1 MNRYKKL
8 LTSSSILMVGNLGTK
23 FGSLFL
29 LPLYTKYLS
38 TSEYGI
44 ADLSITFINLLL
56 PVITMSV
63 FEMFMNDVI
72 QHPTKRQ
79 HFLKNV
85 SWLLFFTNMCAWII
99 SHILYVMG
107 YIHIDHSILLLM
119 LILMSLQSYNNLI
132 SNFLRS
138 INKNTIYAVF
148 NLVQTILLIAL
159 AIIMLQNLKLGLP
172 GYFYANIGAYVVVLL
187 LATPIVFFPK
197 KSKGVRTESNDF
209 KFDFAYLK
217 RLVRKSFPLIPNA
230 LMWWGINSADKIFI
244 VLLLGTSASGL
255 FAAANKLPMFIT
267 MLSTVFFQAWQ
278 VSAMEEV
285 HSENKEGFYT
295 SVFRGFL
302 FLMNLG
308 VLLLYIFLKPIANI
322 LFSDVF
328 SQTISYIPFLIL
340 AAYFSNLASL
350 LGANCIAEGKTSFV
364 FQSSIFCA
372 VINVILSP
380 IFIKEMGLHG
390 AGISA
395 SISFLFLVYIR
406 FYKVRKDSGLKMT
419 HQSFLVQIAVSTIA
433 TILFTLTHFF
443 GGVLIILFI
452 YIGFQWKYFRQ
463 VKYFI
468 QNNSTM

>member
-8 LTSSSILMVGNLGTK
+8 LTSSSILMIGNLGTK
-23 FGSLFL
+23 FGSIFL

-85 SWLLFFTNMCAWII
+85 SCLLFFTNMCAWII
-99 SHILYVMG
+99 SHILYEMG
-107 YIHIDHSILLLM
+107 YIHIDYSILLLM
-119 LILMSLQSYNNLI
+119 LILMTLQSYNNLI
-132 SNFLRS
+132 SNFLRA
-138 INKNTIYAVF
+138 INKNIIYAVF
-148 NLVQTILLIAL
+148 NLIQTILLIAL
-159 AIIMLQNLKLGLP
+159 AIIMLQNLKLGLI
-172 GYFYANIGAYVVVLL
+172 GYFYANIGAYAVVLL
-187 LATPIVFFPK
+187 LATPTVFFPK
-197 KSKGVRTESNDF
+197 KHKMLKEKSNQPQF
-209 KFDFAYLK
+209 NIIYLK
-217 RLVRKSFPLIPNA
+217 QLIKKSLPLIPNA
-230 LMWWGINSADKIFI
+230 LMWWGINSADKVFI
-244 VLLLGTSASGL
+244 VLILGTSASGL

-285 HSENKEGFYT
+285 HSEYKEEFYT
-295 SVFRGFL
+295 SVFRGFI

-308 VLLLYIFLKPIANI
+308 VLFLYIFMKPIANI
-322 LFSDVF
+322 LFSDGF
-328 SQTISYIPFLIL
+328 SQSISYIPFLIL
-340 AAYFSNLASL
+340 AAYFSNIASL
-350 LGANCIAEGKTSFV
+350 LGANCIAEGETSFV
-364 FQSSIFCA
+364 FRSSIFCA
-372 VINVILSP
+372 VINIILSP

-395 SISFLFLVYIR
+395 SISFLFLAYIR
-406 FYKVRKDSGLKMT
+406 FAKVRKVSGLKMT
-419 HQSFLVQIAVSTIA
+419 HQSFLIQISVSIIT

-443 GGVLIILFI
+443 VGVLIILLI
-452 YIGFQWKYFRQ
+452 YIGFQWNYFRQ
-463 VKYFI
+463 AKSFI
-468 QNNSTM
+468 KDNYKI